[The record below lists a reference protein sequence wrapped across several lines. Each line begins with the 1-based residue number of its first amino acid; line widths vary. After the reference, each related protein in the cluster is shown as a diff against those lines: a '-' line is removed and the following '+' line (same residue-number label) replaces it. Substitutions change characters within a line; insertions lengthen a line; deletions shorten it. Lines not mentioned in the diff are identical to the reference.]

1 MSATTQTKNMT
12 LINDMF
18 TAFMERAVDEG
29 GPLAEWDEQV
39 ATDFMAFWFHDDN
52 QKAFSKVL
60 GSMKTT
66 VRKSKKSDD
75 DTPKPRRPKSAYL
88 FFCKENREE
97 VVEKMTEENDG
108 TKPAP
113 KDVLSGL
120 GAAWK
125 ELKESTKVKDKKLMA
140 KYEEMAK
147 IDKDECHK
155 ENGTSPDEKK
165 KNDGKPKRA
174 KSAYLFFCQAH
185 RDEVKQELE
194 DENGEKPTP
203 KDVTT
208 ELGRKWNEL
217 KGSKKKADKDKL
229 AAFDKM
235 KEADKARYESEM
247 SAYSSDNTG
256 SDSEDV
262 DTAVD
267 AVIGD
272 IVGET
277 KPADDEA
284 DEKYEQ
290 ALTDLAKVVN
300 KTTTKRKLPESLV
313 KATEKKP
320 ANKRPTVKV
329 TGYSL
334 YAKEMREE
342 VKEENP
348 DCKAAEITKILSGM
362 WKELDEEEQEE
373 FKERAKTINEC

>member
-88 FFCKENREE
+88 FFCKEKRSE

-113 KDVLSGL
+113 KEVLSGL

-125 ELKESTKVKDKKLMA
+125 ELKASSNCKDKQLLARFEKMA
-140 KYEEMAK
+140 SD
-147 IDKDECHK
+147 DKDECHR

-174 KSAYLFFCQAH
+174 KSAYLFFCQEH
-185 RDEVKQELE
+185 RAEVKQELE
-194 DENGEKPTP
+194 DENGEKPSP
-203 KDVTT
+203 KDVTA

-217 KGSKKKADKDKL
+217 KGSKKKADKEEMAKYESMRDEDKTRY
-229 AAFDKM
+229 DSE
-235 KEADKARYESEM
+235 KEAFEKSSEVE
-247 SAYSSDNTG
+247 T
-256 SDSEDV
+256 DS
-262 DTAVD
+262 
-267 AVIGD
+267 
-272 IVGET
+272 
-277 KPADDEA
+277 ADDS
-284 DEKYEQ
+284 
-290 ALTDLAKVVN
+290 V
-300 KTTTKRKLPESLV
+300 ESLV
-313 KATEKKP
+313 SVLTESTKPVDIAADFKNPDYVRIGASSPENKAVEKKP
-320 ANKRPTVKV
+320 GHKRPTVKV

-348 DCKAAEITKILSGM
+348 EAKAAEITKILSGM
-362 WKELDEEEQEE
+362 WKELDEAEQEE
-373 FKERAKTINEC
+373 FKERAKTLNES